1 MALFESYERRINQIQ
16 PVLEKYGM
24 ETIEDAKVVCENL
37 GIDPY
42 TIVKETQPIAFEN
55 AGWAYTLGAAI
66 AIKKGCKTAADAAEA
81 IGEGLQA
88 FCIPGSVADDRK
100 VGLGHG
106 NLGAML
112 LRDETK
118 NEQAF
123 TEGRIIQLENM
134 LKNAVV
140 VDESEIST
148 DIVTVGS
155 IVKVMD
161 FDFDEEVEYSIVGSA
176 EADPMNFK
184 ISNESPVG
192 EGLMGKKVGDVVEI
206 EVPGG
211 TTKFE
216 VLGIRR

>member
-1 MALFESYERRINQIQ
+1 MSDSKQYIMTAEGVKKLEDELEYLKTTKRREITEKIKVALSYGD
-16 PVLEKYGM
+16 LS
-24 ETIEDAKVVCENL
+24 ENSEY
-37 GIDPY
+37 D
-42 TIVKETQPIAFEN
+42 
-55 AGWAYTLGAAI
+55 
-66 AIKKGCKTAADAAEA
+66 EA
-81 IGEGLQA
+81 
-88 FCIPGSVADDRK
+88 
-100 VGLGHG
+100 
-106 NLGAML
+106 
-112 LRDETK
+112 K